1 MQVNPDRFMAYIVID
16 LERCKACYFCVETC
30 PKELIEIGKE
40 TNSRG
45 YRPPVQKSGDECT
58 GCCLCAEVCPD
69 TAIEVYR

>member
-1 MQVNPDRFMAYIVID
+1 MQVNPDRSMAYIGID

-30 PKELIEIGKE
+30 PKELLEVGE
-40 TNSRG
+40 ESNSRG